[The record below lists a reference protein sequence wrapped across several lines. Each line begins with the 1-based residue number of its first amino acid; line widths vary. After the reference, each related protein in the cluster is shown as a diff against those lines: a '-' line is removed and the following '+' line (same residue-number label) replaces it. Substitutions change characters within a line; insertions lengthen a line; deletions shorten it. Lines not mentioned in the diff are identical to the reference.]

1 MPMDETLAF
10 IIRCVKES
18 GRIQRRYFEK
28 SFSIHHKGDINLVT
42 SVDIE
47 CQERVISL
55 IKESFPHDDIL
66 SEEKKN
72 VLSRSRRRWI
82 LDPLDGTTNYAHG
95 YPFFCTSLALE
106 EEGELKYAAVY
117 NPIFKELFYAKR
129 GEGAYLN
136 GRRIKVSRISEL
148 RISLL
153 STGFPYDLAVSKRNN
168 LDNFIKFIFRAQA
181 IRRDGSAALN
191 LCYVAAGR
199 FDGFW
204 EIKLNPWD
212 VAAGTLMVI
221 EAGGKVTD
229 FSGNPVDIYKDEILA
244 SNGLIHDE
252 MLKVLN
258 LKEER

>member
-1 MPMDETLAF
+1 MPMDEILDF
-10 IIRCVKES
+10 LIRCVKES
-18 GRIQRRYFEK
+18 GRIQKKYFEK
-28 SFSIHHKGDINLVT
+28 SVSIRHKGDINLVT
-42 SVDIE
+42 NVDIE
-47 CQERVISL
+47 CQEKVISL
-55 IKESFPHDDIL
+55 IKRAFPYDDIL

-72 VLSRSRRRWI
+72 VLSNSSRRWI

-106 EEGELKYAAVY
+106 ENGELKYAAVY

-136 GRRIKVSRISEL
+136 GKRIRVSNISDL
-148 RISLL
+148 KISLL
-153 STGFPYDLAVSKRNN
+153 STGFPYDLTQSKRNN
-168 LDNFIKFIFRAQA
+168 IDNFLKFIYRAQA

-212 VAAGTLMVI
+212 VAAGTLIVL

-229 FSGNPVDIYKDEILA
+229 FSGNPIDIYKDEILA

-258 LKEER
+258 LEEER